1 MTTPPETVRQY
12 DIPIASAGEVRRSLG
27 SLIGPALPGLLR
39 ASAILVIATGVG
51 LLGPVVLG
59 RIIDLTTRGQT
70 GQLMPH
76 ALAFFAVVLVGAGL
90 TGIGQ
95 VKLSQVG
102 EVILERLR
110 NGLLGHALEVPLTRL
125 EQAGVGDL
133 VSRMTSDINA
143 LTQVIRHAL
152 PACALAVLEL
162 GLLFIG
168 LLLLSPW
175 FGLALL
181 IGLGPVIMGGRWY
194 LRHAPPRY
202 DEERRRIG
210 TLTGKV
216 QEYTTGWRTVHA
228 LGYRH
233 RHRARD
239 SVQAGANGVY
249 DAVMAA
255 TRARNIL
262 RPTVIAGQS
271 LALLS
276 TLLIGTWLLKNQT
289 LTLGLVTA
297 AALYQL
303 RLTRPIVV
311 LLELMDNLQS
321 ASASYRRVL
330 GVQAVALP
338 RQPARELPVD
348 AGVELQ
354 ALYFQFNQDD
364 PPVLAD
370 IELTVAPG
378 EHLAIVGPSGAGKT
392 TLGKLIAGL
401 HRPTGGSIRLGGVLL
416 DALGETL
423 PQQVAMLTQET
434 HVFSG
439 PLADDLRLA
448 KPAAK
453 DDQLGHALDQVGAA
467 AWVRAFPAG
476 LNEPVGSGHRRL
488 TPAQEQQIAL
498 ARLLLLDPKVV
509 ILDEA
514 MAAMGPT
521 VAGQMESRLDA
532 ALQGRTVIAITH
544 RLETAVRA
552 DRIAVIV
559 EGKLQEL
566 GAHEVLLEKG
576 GLYAQLW
583 KRQVN

>member
-1 MTTPPETVRQY
+1 MTEQL
-12 DIPIASAGEVRRSLG
+12 IPIADSREVRQSLRP
-27 SLIGPALPGLLR
+27 LIGPALPALVR
-39 ASAILVIATGVG
+39 ASLILVIATGIG

-59 RIIDLTTRGQT
+59 RVIDLTTQGKT
-70 GQLMPH
+70 EWLLPH

-90 TGIGQ
+90 TGVGQ

-102 EVILERLR
+102 EAILERLR
-110 NGLLGHALEVPLTRL
+110 NGLLGQALQVPLTRL

-175 FGLALL
+175 FGLGLL
-181 IGLGPVIMGGRWY
+181 IGLVPVTFGARWY

-202 DEERRRIG
+202 DEERRRVG
-210 TLTGKV
+210 RLTGLV
-216 QEYTTGWRTVHA
+216 QEYATGWRTVNA
-228 LGYRH
+228 LGYGRQ
-233 RHRARD
+233 AQG
-239 SVQAGANGVY
+239 SVQTKADEVY

-255 TRARNIL
+255 TRARNTL

-271 LALLS
+271 LSLLS
-276 TLLIGTWLLKNQT
+276 TLLIGTWLAKNGA

-303 RLTRPIVV
+303 RLTRPIII
-311 LLELMDNLQS
+311 LLELMDEIQS

-330 GVQAVALP
+330 GIQAVAQP
-338 RQPARELPVD
+338 MQPAREHPRNSSVVLENLTFSFEKN
-348 AGVELQ
+348 A
-354 ALYFQFNQDD
+354 
-364 PPVLAD
+364 PPVLSNINLA
-370 IELTVAPG
+370 VASG

-392 TLGKLIAGL
+392 TLGKLIVGMQK
-401 HRPTGGSIRLGGVLL
+401 PTGGTVRIGDVSL
-416 DALGETL
+416 DSLGETL
-423 PQQVAMLTQET
+423 PQNAVMLTQET

-439 PLADDLRLA
+439 TLAEDLRLA
-448 KPAAK
+448 KPDATE
-453 DDQLGHALDQVGAA
+453 DQMRQVLEQVGASP
-467 AWVRAFPAG
+467 WINTLPEG

-488 TPAQEQQIAL
+488 TPAQEQQVAL

-521 VAGQMESRLDA
+521 AVGQMESRLDA
-532 ALQGRTVIAITH
+532 ALKGRTVIAITH
-544 RLETAVRA
+544 RLETAARA

-559 EGKLQEL
+559 DGQLQEL
-566 GAHEVLLEKG
+566 GTHEALLANE

-583 KRQVN
+583 ERQVDRT